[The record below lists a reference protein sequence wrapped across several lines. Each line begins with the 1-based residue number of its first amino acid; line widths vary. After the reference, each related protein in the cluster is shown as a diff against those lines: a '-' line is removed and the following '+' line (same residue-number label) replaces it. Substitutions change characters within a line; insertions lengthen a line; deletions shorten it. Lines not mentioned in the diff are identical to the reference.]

1 MTVGGVAARRRRMVM
16 ESLPLEMTAE
26 SSEARKGSW
35 TGSDVVEHSDSFIA
49 AGLAEG
55 YDKLDQ
61 LLEEL

>member
-1 MTVGGVAARRRRMVM
+1 
-16 ESLPLEMTAE
+16 MTAE

-35 TGSDVVEHSDSFIA
+35 TGSDVVKNSDSYIA